1 MRRLRR
7 PSSITMEVAIWPLP
21 STSFHV
27 RLAAELQTWQ
37 VCCGGDC
44 SLSQAAQGCK
54 TRRPLLTASQKGLL
68 KESGTGISFGIVS
81 LRAPSNPLAV
91 DGVLAAD
98 ELDIGR
104 ATRRIDVERP
114 PQGRDDFG
122 WLAHPLGVEAES
134 AYHLRHIYLV
144 GPQHPVCEGIVS
156 RPPEAGSIARKAAIA
171 DVRDRDPEFLAQ
183 QNLKVAEHVAKAR
196 LAGHRHGC
204 PARKRLLGG
213 NGSSQAEAKRGDIA
227 PAEEAARDQRGDA

>member
-27 RLAAELQTWQ
+27 RPAAELQTWQ
-37 VCCGGDC
+37 ACCGGYC
-44 SLSQAAQGCK
+44 SRSQAAQCCK
-54 TRRPLLTASQKGLL
+54 TSRFLLAASQKGLL
-68 KESGTGISFGIVS
+68 KASATGISFGIVS
-81 LRAPSNPLAV
+81 LPPSDPLAV
-91 DGVLAAD
+91 DRVLAAD

-122 WLAHPLGVEAES
+122 RLAHPLGVEAEG
-134 AYHLRHIYLV
+134 AYHLRHVHLV

-156 RPPEAGSIARKAAIA
+156 RPPEAGSIR
-171 DVRDRDPEFLAQ
+171 
-183 QNLKVAEHVAKAR
+183 
-196 LAGHRHGC
+196 
-204 PARKRLLGG
+204 
-213 NGSSQAEAKRGDIA
+213 S
-227 PAEEAARDQRGDA
+227 